1 MTNMYRWP
9 LALVLAGAAF
19 VAWSA
24 SSAPISYSDLLARPR
39 PEATLTRHYGPEPD
53 QVAELFLPKREGPIR
68 TIVLIHGGC
77 WLAAIPGTVLMD
89 YLAED
94 LRKRGFAVWNIDYRR
109 IGENGGGYPGTFL
122 DVAKA
127 MDTLRDIAPAYKLD
141 LSRLVVIGHS
151 AGGHLAVWAAA
162 RPHLPHDSVLYESN
176 PLPISAVVSLAGIND
191 LADYRDHGPSACG
204 GPSTIDSLVGPPSGT
219 RKDVYADTSP
229 SRLLPIGVRQILV
242 SGSLDPI
249 VPARFAESYGDM
261 ARASG
266 DKVELLTIARAG
278 HFELIDPTSDAWKQI
293 EPVIEALEKN

>member
-1 MTNMYRWP
+1 LKRTP

-24 SSAPISYSDLLARPR
+24 NSAPISYRDLLARPR
-39 PEATLTRHYGPEPD
+39 PEATLTRHYGSEPD

-68 TIVLIHGGC
+68 TVVLIHGGC
-77 WLAAIPGTVLMD
+77 WLAEIPGTILMD

-94 LRKRGFAVWNIDYRR
+94 LQKRGFAVWNIDYRR

-141 LSRLVVIGHS
+141 LARLVVVGHS

-162 RPHLPHDSVLYESN
+162 RPHLPHDSVLYESD
-176 PLPISAVVSLAGIND
+176 PLPVSAVVSLAGIND
-191 LADYRDHGPSACG
+191 LADHRDHGPSICG

-219 RKDVYADTSP
+219 HKDVYADTSP
-229 SRLLPIGVRQILV
+229 SRLLPIGVRQVLV

-249 VPARFAESYGDM
+249 VPSRFAESYGAM
-261 ARASG
+261 AKASG
-266 DKVELLTIARAG
+266 DKIELFTIAGAG
-278 HFELIDPTSDAWKQI
+278 HFDLIDPTSDAWKQI
-293 EPVIEALEKN
+293 EPVIAALEKN

>member
-9 LALVLAGAAF
+9 LIPVLAGAAF

-24 SSAPISYSDLLARPR
+24 SSAPISYRDLLARPR
-39 PEATLTRHYGPEPD
+39 PEATLTRHYGPGPD
-53 QVAELFLPKREGPIR
+53 QVAELFLPKRERPIR

-77 WLAAIPGTVLMD
+77 WLAEIPGTVLMD

-94 LRKRGFAVWNIDYRR
+94 LQKRGFAVWNIDYRR

-122 DVAKA
+122 DAAKA
-127 MDTLRDIAPAYKLD
+127 MDALRDVAPAYKLD
-141 LSRLVVIGHS
+141 LSRLVVVGHS

-191 LADYRDHGPSACG
+191 LADYRDRGPSACG
-204 GPSTIDSLVGPPSGT
+204 GPSTIDSLVGPPT

-229 SRLLPIGVRQILV
+229 SRLLPIGVRQVLV
-242 SGSLDPI
+242 SGALDPI
-249 VPARFAESYGDM
+249 VPSRFAERYG
-261 ARASG
+261 ALAKASG
-266 DKVELLTIARAG
+266 DKVELLTIAGAG
-278 HFELIDPTSDAWKQI
+278 HFELIDPTSDAWRRI

>member
-1 MTNMYRWP
+1 MYRWP

-24 SSAPISYSDLLARPR
+24 SSAPISYTDLLARPR
-39 PEATLTRHYGPEPD
+39 SAATLARHYGLEPD

-68 TIVLIHGGC
+68 TVVLIHGGC
-77 WLAAIPGTVLMD
+77 WLAKIPGTVLMD

-141 LSRLVVIGHS
+141 LSRLFVVGHS

-162 RPHLPHDSVLYESN
+162 RPHLPHDSVLYETD
-176 PLPISAVVSLAGIND
+176 PLPVSAVVSLAGIND

-229 SRLLPIGVRQILV
+229 SRLLPIGARQVLV

-249 VPARFAESYGDM
+249 VPPRFAKNYGAM
-261 ARASG
+261 AKASG
-266 DKVELLTIARAG
+266 DKVELLTIAGAG

>member
-24 SSAPISYSDLLARPR
+24 SSAPISYTDLLARPR
-39 PEATLTRHYGPEPD
+39 SAATLARHYGLEPD

-68 TIVLIHGGC
+68 TVVLIHGGC
-77 WLAAIPGTVLMD
+77 WLAKIPGTVLMD

-141 LSRLVVIGHS
+141 LSRLFVVGHS

-162 RPHLPHDSVLYESN
+162 RPHLPHDSVLYETD
-176 PLPISAVVSLAGIND
+176 PLPVSAVVSLAGIND

-229 SRLLPIGVRQILV
+229 SRLLPIGARQVLV

-249 VPARFAESYGDM
+249 VPPRFAKNYGAM
-261 ARASG
+261 AKASG
-266 DKVELLTIARAG
+266 DKVELLTIAGAG